1 MSKRK
6 LMILATQYSDTPDSN
21 SVFSQR
27 GWTRVDDQSKP
38 LSGVKASQKNQHSTS
53 LIDLIIEELEYG
65 VEEHGRS

>member
-6 LMILATQYSDTPDSN
+6 LLILATGYSDTPDSN
-21 SVFSQR
+21 EVFQQR
-27 GWTRVDDQSKP
+27 NWTKVDDQSKP
-38 LSGVKASQKNQHSTS
+38 LPGVKTSQKRTHSTS